1 MNPDSKIKVPNGL
14 YSMGRVTQRLFLGI
28 LLLASASVTRA
39 AERPN
44 VVLMLADNLG
54 YGDIGAYGGGA
65 VLGTPTPNLDAL
77 AAEGLVLTQFFV
89 EPGCTPSRAGLM
101 TGRYSVRSGLNSI
114 IVAGT
119 PQTLRDEE
127 FTMAELFREHGYNT
141 AMVGKWHLGQ
151 ERQSQPTSQG
161 FDSYQVGILETTDG
175 TLYPDSMRR
184 SGLPEVAIE
193 KSRPYIWA
201 SNDAGELE
209 PVRPYD
215 LEYRDQVEGDI
226 ARAASDYIARHAD
239 GDKPFFL
246 YVGWSS
252 VHYPAGVSE
261 NFQGRSPAGRY
272 GDMFIEHDHSVGE
285 VLAAIDAAGIRDNTV
300 VVYIS
305 DNGPVANEG
314 QHHDYL
320 GSSPGPFRGE
330 VGDVLEGSLRVPGMV
345 RWPGRVPARK
355 SNEMVAIH
363 DFLPTFAAMLEGNL
377 PSDRPIDGKNQLG
390 FFKGSEEQSAR
401 ESYIAFLDGEI
412 SAVRWRHWRI
422 YPKQIVASA
431 GNPSAHGV
439 YGYRVEGMGY
449 PAIFNIMR
457 DPREEMNVVGTEAWV
472 MGPYMKIVADYQ
484 ATLKAHPNP
493 PAFSLTTFSP

>member
-14 YSMGRVTQRLFLGI
+14 YSMGRVTQHLFLGI
-28 LLLASASVTRA
+28 LLVASAAVTRA

-285 VLAAIDAAGIRDNTV
+285 VLAAIDAAGIRDNT
-300 VVYIS
+300 
-305 DNGPVANEG
+305 
-314 QHHDYL
+314 
-320 GSSPGPFRGE
+320 
-330 VGDVLEGSLRVPGMV
+330 
-345 RWPGRVPARK
+345 
-355 SNEMVAIH
+355 
-363 DFLPTFAAMLEGNL
+363 
-377 PSDRPIDGKNQLG
+377 
-390 FFKGSEEQSAR
+390 
-401 ESYIAFLDGEI
+401 
-412 SAVRWRHWRI
+412 
-422 YPKQIVASA
+422 
-431 GNPSAHGV
+431 
-439 YGYRVEGMGY
+439 
-449 PAIFNIMR
+449 
-457 DPREEMNVVGTEAWV
+457 
-472 MGPYMKIVADYQ
+472 
-484 ATLKAHPNP
+484 
-493 PAFSLTTFSP
+493 